1 MKKIFVLLALCLL
14 FVSCTNEKKEENY
27 DAALDEAVEKYDG
40 VFEANDGTL
49 ISLYAHHEES
59 AYTDDYK
66 AIGDFSDKCT
76 VPVYVAFPPRKM
88 DALTTLLP
96 SDFPIG
102 HSEYLYRL
110 AEKTLAK
117 SSAVYIDLYSALCGS
132 EGTYF
137 MTDHHWT
144 HKGAYLAY
152 EKIVSAM
159 GKTPYQKVWFE
170 TELLIEDFKG
180 SDHTKRPESEALDS
194 VTGAYPKGNFTVENV
209 AYPYDTS
216 ENNTVIEGFFD
227 YSRLGSYE
235 PYAVLLGGNNPYVRV
250 KGEGERECL
259 VVLRDSFANAI
270 APYLAAHF
278 DLVLVDPRFYP
289 DGISGVVERE
299 NAVAVLVLENMG
311 SITESE
317 IKIKW

>member
-1 MKKIFVLLALCLL
+1 MKKILILLALCLL
-14 FVSCTNEKKEENY
+14 FVSCGNEKKEENY

-110 AEKTLAK
+110 AEKTLSK
-117 SSAVYIDLYSALCGS
+117 SSAVYIDLYSALSSS

-152 EKIVSAM
+152 AEIVSAM
-159 GKTPYQKVWFE
+159 GKTPFDEEYFK

-180 SDHTKRPESEALDS
+180 SDHSKKPESNLTET
-194 VTGAYPKGNFTVENV
+194 VIGAYPDGKFTVENV
-209 AYPYDTS
+209 TYPYGSD

-227 YSRLGSYE
+227 YSKLKSYE
-235 PYAVLLGGNNPYVRV
+235 PYAVYLGGNNPYVRV
-250 KGEGERECL
+250 RGEGERDCL
-259 VVLRDSFANAI
+259 VILRDSFANAL
-270 APYLAAHF
+270 APYLASHF

-299 NAVAVLVLENMG
+299 NASAVLVLENMG
-311 SITESE
+311 SVTESE